1 MTNLVC
7 RQIDGDIISL
17 MIKTQIQVP
26 EELYRELK
34 EFAARREWS
43 LAETFRR
50 GAERLL
56 QSYPKE
62 TESLEQWRL
71 PEPRRCGPFLAPP
84 DRWTELAHEE

>member
-1 MTNLVC
+1 
-7 RQIDGDIISL
+7 
-17 MIKTQIQVP
+17 MIKTQIQLP

-34 EFAARREWS
+34 AFAAQREWS
-43 LAETFRR
+43 LSETFRR

-62 TESLEQWRL
+62 TVPMRQWAL
-71 PEPRRCGPFLAPP
+71 PEPRRCGPFLASP